1 MVYRSLIRPLLFRM
15 DPEEAHHL
23 ALKALRWAG
32 RFPLSAAVSLMFENR
47 VPSRPVGLWGM
58 TFRNPVGLAAGF
70 DKEARVVPGL
80 ERLGFGF
87 LEVGAVSSVPR
98 PGNPRPR
105 IFRLPDDR
113 GLINRMGL
121 PNAGAQATA
130 QRLAAVSPRVPVFAN
145 IVKTADLEGSL
156 DEMAE
161 DYEKTLRILFPHVS
175 GFTVNISC
183 PASPELRDFGGEEAM
198 ARLLGGLGAL
208 RDRLTKEHDAPF
220 KPLILKVSPDVDER
234 ERAVIVEAAQSGLLD
249 GLVLTNTT
257 TRRPHGLK
265 ASATVTEERG
275 GLSGAPL
282 FPIALA
288 QVGWFAEK
296 LEGRVPIIGVGGI
309 DGPDKAR
316 QMMNAGA
323 DLLEVFTGFIYEG
336 PSLIRR
342 IVRAL

>member
-15 DPEEAHHL
+15 DPERAHHL

-32 RFPLSAAVSLMFENR
+32 RFPLNAVLSFMFENR
-47 VPSRPVGLWGM
+47 VPSRPVQLWGM

-70 DKEARVVPGL
+70 DKEARVLTGL

-87 LEVGAVSSVPR
+87 LEVGAISSVAR

-121 PNAGAQATA
+121 PNAGADVTA
-130 QRLAAVSPRVPVFAN
+130 RRLAALRPRVPVFAN

-156 DEMAE
+156 EEMAE

-198 ARLLGGLGAL
+198 ARLLGGLRAL
-208 RDRLTKEHDAPF
+208 RDRLAKEQGAPF
-220 KPLILKVSPDVDER
+220 KPLILKVSPDVEDE
-234 ERAVIVEAAQSGLLD
+234 ERDVIVEAARSGLLD

-257 TRRPHGLK
+257 TRRPDDLK
-265 ASATVTEERG
+265 APATVTGERG

-288 QVGWFAEK
+288 QVRWFAER

-309 DGPDKAR
+309 DSGEKAR
-316 QMMNAGA
+316 QMMDAGA
-323 DLLEVFTGFIYEG
+323 DLIEVFTGFIYEG
-336 PSLIRR
+336 PALIPR

>member
-1 MVYRSLIRPLLFRM
+1 MLYRSLIRPLLFRM
-15 DPEEAHHL
+15 DPERAHHL
-23 ALKALRWAG
+23 ALTALRWAG
-32 RFPLSAAVSLMFENR
+32 RPPLGPLLSLLFEKR
-47 VPSRPVGLWGM
+47 VPADPVELWGM
-58 TFRNPVGLAAGF
+58 TFRNRVGLAAGF
-70 DKEARVVPGL
+70 DKEARVVPAL

-87 LEVGAVSSVPR
+87 LEVGAISSEAR

-105 IFRLPDDR
+105 IFRLPEDR

-121 PNAGAQATA
+121 PNAGAEETA
-130 QRLAAVSPRVPVFAN
+130 RRLADLRPRVPVFAN

-161 DYEKTLRILFPHVS
+161 DYEKTLRVLFPHVS

-208 RDRLTKEHDAPF
+208 RDRLARKQSARF

-257 TRRPHGLK
+257 TRRPDDLK
-265 ASATVTEERG
+265 ASAAVTGERG

-282 FPIALA
+282 FPIALE
-288 QVGWFAEK
+288 QVRWFAQK

-309 DGPDKAR
+309 DSPEKAR
-316 QMMNAGA
+316 RMREAGA
-323 DLLEVFTGFIYEG
+323 DLIEVFTGFIYEG
-336 PSLIRR
+336 PSLIRTLAR
-342 IVRAL
+342 